1 MFERLKSKTAVAT
14 VASLVA
20 ALGVGGVALA
30 QNNSGNATPAQKA
43 NPVTQ
48 VQGQQSKAKNSSAA
62 KDSSATDSDN
72 VQSGDQSAPD
82 TGSAQEPAGTE
93 TNDASGE
100 QPGSE
105 TNDASGEQS
114 GSEVSN
120 NDGPAGHA
128 DEPGNANADHQ
139 AQGQE

>member
-1 MFERLKSKTAVAT
+1 MIERLKSKTAVAT

-20 ALGVGGVALA
+20 ALGVGGVAVA
-30 QNNSGNATPAQKA
+30 QNNSGNSTPAQKA
-43 NPVTQ
+43 APV
-48 VQGQQSKAKNSSAA
+48 VKQQASKAAEST
-62 KDSSATDSDN
+62 SATDSDS
-72 VQSGDQSAPD
+72 VQSGDQSTPD
-82 TGSAQEPAGTE
+82 KGSAQEPAGTE

-100 QPGSE
+100 QPGTE
-105 TNDASGEQS
+105 TNDSGSGEQP

-120 NDGPAGHA
+120 NDGPGGHA